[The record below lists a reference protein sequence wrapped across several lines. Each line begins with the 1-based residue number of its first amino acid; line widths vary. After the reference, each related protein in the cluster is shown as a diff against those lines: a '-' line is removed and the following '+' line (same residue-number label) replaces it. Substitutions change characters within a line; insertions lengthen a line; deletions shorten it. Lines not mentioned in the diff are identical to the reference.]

1 MNRMKLTAGH
11 KKILRIIFLERLRFR
26 ILILVLSLLA
36 AICGLALPYYQKHFS
51 EDLTYTTLTVCICL
65 SLVYL
70 MLNQLTLF
78 VGQNEAI
85 CSQRKLAET
94 IYSHHLY
101 LKPLTLQNKSV
112 GEVVALYTTDIP
124 SLTVWLEQ
132 SLPYGLS
139 TLFPLVLTPLFLSYY
154 YNLSPIFSYGLVA
167 VLVVINGLMAY
178 RQSLFFFRF
187 KQLAADRMGLVNEWI
202 QNIRGLKVLNWIE
215 GFENKIIRKR
225 REETRNRVSMV
236 TNGQVMN
243 SISSSMNFW
252 LNLSILSFFIWF
264 TTHSLTKSDFIA
276 LLWVTSVFLSRPLRQ
291 LPWFFTFVFD
301 AWTSFK
307 RLGEF
312 LALTNR
318 EFEIKSAQAVH
329 ANSLLEIENL
339 SLKIGNRQI
348 LSKIDLKIEPG
359 ELVAIIGPVGSGKT
373 LLMKSIIGET
383 PFTADRY
390 AKKKTSYVPQ
400 DHFVMSASLRDN
412 MTFEY
417 QSDSKQDSVIMTHLK
432 KAQFDFELD
441 RVQNGLDTVIG
452 ERGVNLSGG
461 QKQRVSLARQLMRPE
476 KLLLLD
482 DPLSAVD
489 VTTEK
494 KLIKEFKEMKAQG
507 FSIVLTTQRFT
518 VLPHCDR
525 IVFLINGQIDYDG
538 PAEVFL
544 GLKQYEFFL
553 TGLT

>member
-1 MNRMKLTAGH
+1 
-11 KKILRIIFLERLRFR
+11 
-26 ILILVLSLLA
+26 
-36 AICGLALPYYQKHFS
+36 
-51 EDLTYTTLTVCICL
+51 
-65 SLVYL
+65 
-70 MLNQLTLF
+70 
-78 VGQNEAI
+78 
-85 CSQRKLAET
+85 
-94 IYSHHLY
+94 
-101 LKPLTLQNKSV
+101 
-112 GEVVALYTTDIP
+112 
-124 SLTVWLEQ
+124 VWLEQ
-132 SLPYGLS
+132 SLPYGLT
-139 TLFPLVLTPLFLSYY
+139 TLFPLILTPLFLSYY
-154 YNLSPIFSYGLVA
+154 YNLSPLFSYGLVA

-178 RQSLFFFRF
+178 RQSLYFFRF

-202 QNIRGLKVLNWIE
+202 QNIRGLKTLNWIE

-264 TTHSLTKSDFIA
+264 TDQPLSKSDVIA

-312 LALTNR
+312 LGLTN
-318 EFEIKSAQAVH
+318 KDYQVKNTNALSPD
-329 ANSLLEIENL
+329 SLLEIENL
-339 SLKIGNRQI
+339 SLKIGSRQI
-348 LSKIDLKIEPG
+348 LSKVNLQINPG
-359 ELVAIIGPVGSGKT
+359 EIVAVIGPVGSGKT
-373 LLMKSIIGET
+373 LLMKSLIGET
-383 PFTADRY
+383 PFVADRY
-390 AKKKTSYVPQ
+390 FKKKTSYVPQ

-412 MTFEY
+412 MAFEY
-417 QSDSKQDSVIMTHLK
+417 QADLQQDPKIMAHLK

-441 RVQNGLDTVIG
+441 RVQNGLDTLIG

-489 VTTEK
+489 IATEK
-494 KLIKEFKEMKAQG
+494 KLIAEFKEMKAHG
-507 FSIVLTTQRFT
+507 YSIVLTTQRFT
-518 VLPHCDR
+518 VLPECDR
-525 IVFLINGQIDYDG
+525 IIFMLNGQIEYDG
-538 PAEVFL
+538 PAQKFL
-544 GLKQYEFFL
+544 GLAQYEFFL

>member
-1 MNRMKLTAGH
+1 MMNSGNKQ
-11 KKILRIIFLERLRFR
+11 ILQVIFLHRFGFRL
-26 ILILVLSLLA
+26 LILFLSLLA

-51 EDLTYTTLTVCICL
+51 DDLSTNTLLICIGL

-70 MLNQLTLF
+70 VLNQLTLF

-85 CSQRKLAET
+85 RSQRKLAET
-94 IYSHHLY
+94 IYTHHLH

-112 GEVVALYTTDIP
+112 GEVVSLYTTDIP

-132 SLPYGLS
+132 SLPYGLT
-139 TLFPLVLTPLFLSYY
+139 TLFPLILTPLFLHYSYHMS
-154 YNLSPIFSYGLVA
+154 LSFSYGLVLI
-167 VLVVINGLMAY
+167 LVIINGLMAY

-187 KQLAADRMGLVNEWI
+187 KKLAADRMGLVNEWI
-202 QNIRGLKVLNWIE
+202 QNIRGLKILNWIE
-215 GFENKIIRKR
+215 GFENKIVRKR
-225 REETRNRVSMV
+225 REETINRVAMV
-236 TNGQVMN
+236 TNGQIMN

-264 TTHSLTKSDFIA
+264 TDQPLTKSDMIA
-276 LLWVTSVFLSRPLRQ
+276 LLWVTSVFLARPLRQ

-301 AWTSFK
+301 AWTSYK

-312 LALTNR
+312 LGLKNQDYQALSLISQNPQSLV
-318 EFEIKSAQAVH
+318 EIK
-329 ANSLLEIENL
+329 NMNL
-339 SLKIGNRQI
+339 TFGSRQI
-348 LSKIDLKIEPG
+348 LSGIDLQITPG
-359 ELVAIIGPVGSGKT
+359 ELIAIIGPVGAGKT

-383 PFTADRY
+383 PFSADIYFKQR
-390 AKKKTSYVPQ
+390 TSYVPQ

-412 MTFEY
+412 MAFEY
-417 QSDSKQDSVIMTHLK
+417 QADPKFDPTILEHLQ

-441 RVQNGLDTVIG
+441 RVQEGLNTMIG

-494 KLIKEFKEMKAQG
+494 KLIAEFRRMTSQG
-507 FSIVLTTQRFT
+507 YSIVLTTQRFT
-518 VLPHCDR
+518 VLPECDR
-525 IVFLINGQIDYDG
+525 IIYITNGHIEYDG
-538 PAEVFL
+538 PASAFL
-544 GLKQYEFFL
+544 GLEKYGSFL
-553 TGLT
+553 TGLA

>member
-1 MNRMKLTAGH
+1 MKRTQFTAGH
-11 KKILRIIFLERLRFR
+11 KKILRIIFLERFR
-26 ILILVLSLLA
+26 YRLLILFLSLLA
-36 AICGLALPYYQKHFS
+36 AVCGLALPYYQKHFS
-51 EDLTYTTLTVCICL
+51 DDLTYATLTVCICL

-85 CSQRKLAET
+85 RSQRKLAET
-94 IYSHHLY
+94 IYSHHLQ

-132 SLPYGLS
+132 SLPYGLT
-139 TLFPLVLTPLFLSYY
+139 TLFPLILTPLFLSYY
-154 YNLSPIFSYGLVA
+154 YNLSPLFSYGLVA

-178 RQSLFFFRF
+178 RQSLYFFRF

-202 QNIRGLKVLNWIE
+202 QNIRGLKTLNWIE

-264 TTHSLTKSDFIA
+264 TDQPLSKSDVIA

-312 LALTNR
+312 LGLTN
-318 EFEIKSAQAVH
+318 KDYQVKNTNALSPD
-329 ANSLLEIENL
+329 SLLEIENL
-339 SLKIGNRQI
+339 SLKIGSRQI
-348 LSKIDLKIEPG
+348 LSKVNLQINPG
-359 ELVAIIGPVGSGKT
+359 EIVAVIGPVGSGKT
-373 LLMKSIIGET
+373 LLMKSLIGET
-383 PFTADRY
+383 PFVADRY
-390 AKKKTSYVPQ
+390 FKKKTSYVPQ

-412 MTFEY
+412 MAFEY
-417 QSDSKQDSVIMTHLK
+417 QADLQQDPKIMAHLK

-441 RVQNGLDTVIG
+441 RVQNGLDTLIG

-489 VTTEK
+489 IATEK
-494 KLIKEFKEMKAQG
+494 KLIAEFKEMKAHG
-507 FSIVLTTQRFT
+507 YSIVLTTQRFT
-518 VLPHCDR
+518 VLPECDR
-525 IVFLINGQIDYDG
+525 IIFMLNGQIEYDG
-538 PAEVFL
+538 PAQKFL
-544 GLKQYEFFL
+544 GLAQYEFFL